1 MPSAGAAFDDT
12 YRGMNQRAKIDIRHS
27 TCPHDCPSAC
37 ALDIEVIDNS
47 SIGRV
52 RGSKLQTYTAG
63 VVCAKVARYAE
74 RIHHPDRLMYP
85 QFRVGPK
92 GSGKFARISWDDAL
106 DEVAERFNRAER
118 EFGSESVWP
127 YYYAGTMGLVMKDG
141 INRLT
146 HVKKYSRF
154 FGTICSTI
162 ARVGFAAGTGKV
174 AGVDPREMA
183 VSDLVV
189 IWGTNPVNT
198 QVNVMTHASRAR
210 KERGAKIAAID
221 VYNNDT
227 MKQADIKILLRP
239 GTDGAFACG
248 VMHVLFREGFAD
260 RDYLERYTDCPDEL
274 EAHLATRTPEW
285 ASAISGVPVVEIEAF
300 ARLVGQTKRTFFR
313 LGYGFTRSRN
323 GATQMHAALCI
334 PAVTGAWQYEG
345 GGAFFNNFAIWK
357 FNESVIEAHDAID
370 PSIRVLDQSKIGR
383 ILTGDAVALKGG
395 PPVKAMLIQNTN
407 PMTVAPEQ
415 ALVRQGF
422 ARPDLFTVVHEQ
434 FMTETALMA
443 DLVLPA
449 TMFMEHDDLYYGGGH
464 QHISVGPKLI
474 EPPGECRSNHEVFA
488 GLARRLKA
496 EHPGFE
502 MSARELIDVTL
513 QNSGRGTI
521 EALQADLWRDLQPDF
536 RTSHYLDGFAHADKK
551 FHFKADWAHVPLG
564 NAGMMGAWDQMPTLP
579 DHWATIEEADDAHPF
594 RLATSPSRSF
604 LNTSFNE
611 TPSSQAREGAPT
623 VMIHP
628 LDAASLDVADGDA
641 VTLGNMRGETTLTA
655 RLFEGVRRGV
665 LIAES
670 VHPNKAHIGGRGINM
685 LTGAEA
691 VAPVGGAAFHDN
703 KVWVRKAQPAIPTP

>member
-1 MPSAGAAFDDT
+1 
-12 YRGMNQRAKIDIRHS
+12 MNQHAKIDIRHS

-37 ALDIEVIDNS
+37 ALDVEVIDNT

-63 VVCAKVARYAE
+63 VICAKVARYAE
-74 RIHHPDRLMYP
+74 RIHHPDRLTYP
-85 QFRVGPK
+85 MFRVGPK
-92 GSGKFARISWDDAL
+92 GSGKFARITWDDAL
-106 DEVAERFNRAER
+106 DEIAGRFNAAER
-118 EFGSESVWP
+118 EFGAESVWP
-127 YYYAGTMGLVMKDG
+127 YYYAGTMGLVMRDG
-141 INRLT
+141 INRLA

-154 FGTICSTI
+154 YSTICSTI

-174 AGVDPREMA
+174 AGVDPREMG

-198 QVNVMTHASRAR
+198 QVNVMTHAMRAR
-210 KERGAKIAAID
+210 KERGARIAAVD

-227 MKQADIKILLRP
+227 MKQADVKIILRP

-260 RDYLERYTDCPDEL
+260 RDYLARYTDCPAEL
-274 EAHLATRTPEW
+274 EAHLQTRTPEW
-285 ASAISGVPVVEIEAF
+285 ASAISGVPVAEIEAF
-300 ARLVGQTKRTFFR
+300 ARAVGETKRTFFR

-323 GATQMHAALCI
+323 GAAQMHAALCI

-345 GGAFFNNFAIWK
+345 GGAFFNSYAIWK
-357 FNESVIEAHDAID
+357 FDESLIEGHDAID
-370 PSIRVLDQSKIGR
+370 PRTRQLDQSKIGR
-383 ILTGDAVALKGG
+383 ILTGDAAALKDG

-422 ARPDLFTVVHEQ
+422 ARPDLFVAVHEQ
-434 FMTETALMA
+434 FMTETAQMA
-443 DLVLPA
+443 DVVLPA
-449 TMFMEHDDLYYGGGH
+449 TMFMEHNDLYYGGGH
-464 QHISVGPKLI
+464 QHISVGARLI
-474 EPPGECRSNHEVFA
+474 EPPGECRSNHEVLR

-496 EHPGFE
+496 VHPAFE
-502 MSARELIDVTL
+502 MSPRELIDATL
-513 QNSGRGTI
+513 RRSGHGGI
-521 EALQADLWRDLQPDF
+521 AELEADLWRDLQPDF
-536 RTSHYLDGFAHADKK
+536 RTSHYLDGFAHADGK

-564 NAGMMGAWDQMPTLP
+564 NAGLMGAWDSMPSLP
-579 DHWATIEEADDAHPF
+579 DHWTAIEEADEAHPF

-604 LNTSFNE
+604 LNTTFNE
-611 TPSSQAREGAPT
+611 TPSSQAREGAPS
-623 VMIHP
+623 VMMHP
-628 LDAASLDVADGDA
+628 DDAASLDIADGDA

-655 RLFEGVRRGV
+655 KLFDGVRRGV

-685 LTGAEA
+685 LTGAES

-703 KVWVRKAQPAIPTP
+703 KVWAKKATPAAIPIP